1 MTYHHISHLR
11 PTQPNP
17 TIYFYS
23 SGGNLVSYEGRMTA
37 EMIIDF
43 IKRNKGSKPGEA
55 AAEDDA
61 VETDAIAEEATE
73 AESVKDELWARRCVN
88 TEALCFISKLKHV
101 FYRKASLL
109 PWLIK
114 EMDPVGSF
122 RTDFSGSL
130 LSSFRLTGSDNLVIC
145 LVIILYSGNLFT
157 VESVH
162 CMEPVPIQALFGYV
176 KISLDWSG
184 LVRIKSYTSQKFTQ
198 SSSIH
203 MAKGLTDQGLIW

>member
-1 MTYHHISHLR
+1 
-11 PTQPNP
+11 
-17 TIYFYS
+17 
-23 SGGNLVSYEGRMTA
+23 MTA

-114 EMDPVGSF
+114 EMDPVRNGPCRKFQDRLQWIFVFKFQAYRF
-122 RTDFSGSL
+122 R
-130 LSSFRLTGSDNLVIC
+130 
-145 LVIILYSGNLFT
+145 
-157 VESVH
+157 
-162 CMEPVPIQALFGYV
+162 
-176 KISLDWSG
+176 
-184 LVRIKSYTSQKFTQ
+184 
-198 SSSIH
+198 
-203 MAKGLTDQGLIW
+203 